1 MTIAIAGS
9 SGLVGTALVE
19 TLTQRGDQVRRLV
32 RRATAPDRREIEW
45 DPQGGQV
52 DPDLLENL
60 DALVH
65 LGGVGIAERRWSE
78 RQKALIR
85 DSRVDSTRL
94 LSTTLAQ
101 LSSPPATFICAS
113 AVGYYGDRGDELLT
127 ESSPPG
133 VGFLPDVCQ
142 QWEQA
147 TEPARSAGIR
157 VVNLRIGIVLSSA
170 GGSLS
175 KMVTPFKLGVG
186 GVLGDGGQYLSWI
199 TLNDLIRV
207 ILFVLDQP
215 SLTGPVNAVA
225 PNAATNRDL
234 TRTLGKVL
242 KRPTIIRSPAFAIR
256 AIFGEMG
263 RCLLLEGC
271 RVHPE
276 KLLAAGFGFE
286 QANLEPALRALL
298 G

>member
-1 MTIAIAGS
+1 MRIAITGS

-19 TLTQRGDQVRRLV
+19 TLSRRGDQVRRLV
-32 RRATAPDRREIEW
+32 RRAADADRQEIEW

-52 DPDLLENL
+52 DAESLENL
-60 DALVH
+60 DALIH
-65 LGGVGIAERRWSE
+65 LGGAGIAERRWTE

-94 LSTTLAQ
+94 LSTTLAR
-101 LSSPPATFICAS
+101 LSNPPATFICAS

-147 TEPARSAGIR
+147 TEPARGAGIR
-157 VVNLRIGIVLSSA
+157 VVNLRTGIVFSSA
-170 GGSLS
+170 GGPLS
-175 KMVTPFKLGVG
+175 KMVTPFKFGVG
-186 GVLGDGGQYLSWI
+186 GVLGDGRQYLSWI

-207 ILFVLDQP
+207 ILFVLDQS
-215 SLTGPVNAVA
+215 SLTGPVNAAA
-225 PNAATNRDL
+225 PNAVTNRDL
-234 TRTLGKVL
+234 TRTLGQVL
-242 KRPTIIRSPAFAIR
+242 KRPTIMRSPAFAIR

-263 RCLLLEGC
+263 RRLLLEGC
-271 RVHPE
+271 RVRPE
-276 KLLAAGFGFE
+276 KLLAAGFDFE
-286 QANLEPALRALL
+286 QASLEAALRSLL